1 MPDRAENDS
10 AIVRCHARVVPL
22 RTVNERLNQAGSACR
37 TYQSCPR
44 ALKVQLLGESVVVA
58 VATAATGLKKCA
70 MAFVAGAQ
78 LPVPRSPI
86 DAAGLATIVSLVAT
100 KTTI

>member
-1 MPDRAENDS
+1 MR
-10 AIVRCHARVVPL
+10 
-22 RTVNERLNQAGSACR
+22 
-37 TYQSCPR
+37 
-44 ALKVQLLGESVVVA
+44 SVVVA
-58 VATAATGLKKCA
+58 VATAATALKKCA